1 MLLAFVSAPAR
12 VTSVSGPH
20 RILTGRDVTMTC
32 NISAIPD
39 ATVEWYK
46 DGNLVPSGTS
56 ISTTPDVSTQL
67 TISSVTPADSGM
79 YQCVVSNVHGDD
91 VGAISLQVRDHGKGP
106 MNTLYM
112 CVLCT
117 YVFIYM
123 SLNILA
129 KA

>member
-1 MLLAFVSAPAR
+1 
-12 VTSVSGPH
+12 
-20 RILTGRDVTMTC
+20 MTC

-67 TISSVTPADSGM
+67 TISSATPTDSGM
-79 YQCVVSNVHGDD
+79 YQCVVSNAHGDD
-91 VGAISLQVRDHGKGP
+91 VGTISLQVRNHGKGP

-112 CVLCT
+112 CVSHMYVHMYINVTEYFSQSMDAVKLIISHSEWVLC
-117 YVFIYM
+117 
-123 SLNILA
+123 LH
-129 KA
+129 